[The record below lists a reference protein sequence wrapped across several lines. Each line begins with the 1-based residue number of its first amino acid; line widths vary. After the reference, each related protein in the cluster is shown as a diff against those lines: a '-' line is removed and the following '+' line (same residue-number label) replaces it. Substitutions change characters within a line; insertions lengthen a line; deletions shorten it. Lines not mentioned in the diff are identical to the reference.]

1 MLRSFNWVWPQ
12 HSLNIVS
19 TFFQPM
25 LKQCCDRLTWYDFK
39 IVSTFSQQTLQKSC
53 NSLTWHSVNI
63 INKWCEQRCVC
74 LFPQG
79 LLSFTRRTDNG
90 VLYGGSTF
98 WACGRNAMVLPF
110 KRNLFGSTFTWY
122 YFFPSRA
129 IFVWPRN
136 ENAWTKQKQQTNGK
150 RAIWLVYRT
159 DTNARGFW
167 LFKRT
172 LGWKNFM
179 PESFLEINGCF
190 ALTSYCNMIGQSNNA
205 FSILGFSLGRK
216 RRGRVLIFSP
226 IG

>member
-12 HSLNIVS
+12 HSLNIVL

-25 LKQCCDRLTWYDFK
+25 LKQCCDSLTWYDFK
-39 IVSTFSQQTLQKSC
+39 IVSTLPE
-53 NSLTWHSVNI
+53 N
-63 INKWCEQRCVC
+63 
-74 LFPQG
+74 
-79 LLSFTRRTDNG
+79 
-90 VLYGGSTF
+90 GSTF

-136 ENAWTKQKQQTNGK
+136 ENAWTKQKQQTNGN

-172 LGWKNFM
+172 LWWKNFM

-190 ALTSYCNMIGQSNNA
+190 ALTSYCNMIDQSNNA